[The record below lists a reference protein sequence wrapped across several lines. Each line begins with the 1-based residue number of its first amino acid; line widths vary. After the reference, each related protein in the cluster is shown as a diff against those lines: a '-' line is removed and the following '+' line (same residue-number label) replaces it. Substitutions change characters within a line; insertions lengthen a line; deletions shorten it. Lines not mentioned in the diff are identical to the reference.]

1 MKREEMDAAI
11 QAFLDNGGEI
21 TYLRYSDKKST
32 DKARR
37 MAYHRD
43 KASAGDERSKAI
55 VAREDAKEAT
65 MIFSRLERNKEG

>member
-1 MKREEMDAAI
+1 MNREEMDAAI

-21 TYLRYSDKKST
+21 THLRYSDKKT
-32 DKARR
+32 IAKARR

-43 KASAGDERSKAI
+43 KAFAGNERSKAI
-55 VAREDAKEAT
+55 IAREEEREST

>member
-1 MKREEMDAAI
+1 MNREEMDAAI

-21 TYLRYSDKKST
+21 IHLRYSDKKTT

-43 KASAGDERSKAI
+43 KAFAGNERSKAI
-55 VAREDAKEAT
+55 IAREEAKEKT

>member
-1 MKREEMDAAI
+1 MSREEMDAAI
-11 QAFLDNGGEI
+11 QAFLDKGGEI
-21 TYLRYSDKKST
+21 TRLRYSDKKTT

-43 KASAGDERSKAI
+43 KASAGNERSKTI
-55 VAREDAKEAT
+55 IARPEEREST